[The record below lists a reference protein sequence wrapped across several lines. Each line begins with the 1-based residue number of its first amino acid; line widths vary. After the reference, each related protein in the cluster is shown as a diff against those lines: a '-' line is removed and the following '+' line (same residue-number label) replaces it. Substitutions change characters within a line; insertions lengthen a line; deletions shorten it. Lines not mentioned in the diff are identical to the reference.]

1 MACIAVGLKVIDYGW
16 TAYDTWQA
24 GRTLADP
31 NASQADKMMAS
42 LNVSLSL
49 LFEAIEPDDFLPV
62 GLPADDIAR
71 RALISGAQEA
81 IDEGGTE
88 ALTRFVQEQL
98 GGQAD
103 EVLGAMW
110 GALCSFS
117 EDTLVMTEDGLSPI
131 SEIDQGDMV
140 LAYDEETGEIGYYPV
155 TAVWEHLDPIVLTL
169 TIDGERLKTTPEHP
183 FYARANEWLPASDL
197 QVGDEIWTS
206 QGTTSTVE
214 AIDLIV
220 GPEPMYNL
228 TVATAHTYFVG
239 SQQWLVHNSCVN
251 FSVDQ
256 LQAKFK
262 HAAKFGVTGNWSSAN
277 GRLFQKALEAHVRG
291 ANTTAIVGTYRGTID
306 VIHHFDP
313 TTGLNVMTDLNGNFM
328 SGWQLGADQIK
339 NLLEHGNIQ

>member
-1 MACIAVGLKVIDYGW
+1 
-16 TAYDTWQA
+16 
-24 GRTLADP
+24 
-31 NASQADKMMAS
+31 
-42 LNVSLSL
+42 
-49 LFEAIEPDDFLPV
+49 
-62 GLPADDIAR
+62 
-71 RALISGAQEA
+71 
-81 IDEGGTE
+81 
-88 ALTRFVQEQL
+88 
-98 GGQAD
+98 
-103 EVLGAMW
+103 
-110 GALCSFS
+110 
-117 EDTLVMTEDGLSPI
+117 
-131 SEIDQGDMV
+131 
-140 LAYDEETGEIGYYPV
+140 
-155 TAVWEHLDPIVLTL
+155 
-169 TIDGERLKTTPEHP
+169 
-183 FYARANEWLPASDL
+183 
-197 QVGDEIWTS
+197 
-206 QGTTSTVE
+206 
-214 AIDLIV
+214 
-220 GPEPMYNL
+220 MYNL